1 MDQVPWSDGLLV
13 NVPAIDEDHKK
24 LFALINTIFAS
35 ATHGADAI
43 NRAIGTLATYTKEHF
58 AREEASM
65 ARAKFPSLADHK
77 FEHEQLVY
85 QLESIMDRLMQAGA
99 AAVDAKL
106 ADFLKEWISQHI
118 LLWDV
123 AYSSYLR
130 KTGEKG

>member
-1 MDQVPWSDGLLV
+1 MEQVLWSDGLLV
-13 NVPAIDEDHKK
+13 NIPAIDEDHKK

-58 AREEASM
+58 AREESSM
-65 ARAKFPSLADHK
+65 AQAKFPGVADHK

-85 QLESIMDRLMQAGA
+85 QLESIIDRLMQAGA

-106 ADFLKEWISQHI
+106 AEFLKEWISQHI
-118 LLWDV
+118 LVWDV
-123 AYSSYLR
+123 AYATYLR
-130 KTGEKG
+130 QAGEKV